1 MTVKVKPK
9 IPKGAINSLETIK
22 DKIRNEYVIF
32 SGLTINTRGYF
43 TICVSFSKKNW
54 TNCELVLNVKP
65 IIQGYIIVLLFNL
78 PVFSKTSYRPI

>member
-9 IPKGAINSLETIK
+9 IPKGAINSSETIQ

-43 TICVSFSKKNW
+43 CDLRVILQTPYGQVEMTK
-54 TNCELVLNVKP
+54 TGQNV
-65 IIQGYIIVLLFNL
+65 N
-78 PVFSKTSYRPI
+78 

>member
-9 IPKGAINSLETIK
+9 IPKGAINSSETIQ

-43 TICVSFSKKNW
+43 AICVSFSKLSMGK
-54 TNCELVLNVKP
+54 LK
-65 IIQGYIIVLLFNL
+65 
-78 PVFSKTSYRPI
+78 